1 MRRITIAAAAG
12 LLLVLGLSVPSTAN
26 QPGETADIHDQ
37 GGGPVLVA
45 DGARLIRSATG
56 LSVRVAMPTP
66 EPGNYAYPTAGVAF
80 SGPGHPEAFSLWA
93 FVFNYPDECV
103 GPCDSDDLG
112 DTPAQGGA
120 FFVTGHLV
128 AGQQLVLSGHVSIQS
143 TPFIAGHAPLQNLA
157 GAEVHLAVAP
167 HGGLDPAL
175 LPELIKTPT
184 QPNSIW
190 WTAQF
195 E

>member
-1 MRRITIAAAAG
+1 MRRIAIAAAAG
-12 LLLVLGLSVPSTAN
+12 LLLTVGLSVPSAAS
-26 QPGETADIHDQ
+26 QHRETADIHDQ
-37 GGGPVLVA
+37 SGGPVLVE
-45 DGARLIRSATG
+45 DGARLTRSATG
-56 LSVRVAMPTP
+56 VSVRVALPTP
-66 EPGNYAYPTAGVAF
+66 EPESYAYPTAGVAF

-93 FVFNYPDECV
+93 FVFNYPAECV

-128 AGQQLVLSGHVSIQS
+128 GGQRLVLSGHVSTQS
-143 TPFIAGHAPLQNLA
+143 TPFIAGHALLQNPA
-157 GAEVHLAVAP
+157 GAEIHLAVAP

-184 QPNSIW
+184 QPSSIW

-195 E
+195 T